1 MYNLLSAR
9 DNNLE
14 FAPAH
19 ETDDASFVA
28 VFGPPGVGKSTI
40 GWQVYRRMAADR
52 WACAYVDIDQLG
64 ICYPEL
70 RSDPG
75 RYRLK
80 ERNLSAVAANFADD
94 GARGVVVSGVGE
106 PRRWHGSR

>member
-1 MYNLLSAR
+1 
-9 DNNLE
+9 
-14 FAPAH
+14 
-19 ETDDASFVA
+19 
-28 VFGPPGVGKSTI
+28 
-40 GWQVYRRMAADR
+40 MAADR

-94 GARGVVVSGVGE
+94 EAAWRGGVGCRAA
-106 PRRWHGSR
+106 PPVARISLSWRT